1 MGLVK
6 LSNLQSRL
14 AAIRAVCSL
23 LQNKR
28 NSLKTEVIHI
38 EKLLSVVSNLEIQ
51 STEAAQVLKRVAEIC
66 ELSSKQVMEKI
77 INHGLKAIFEETD
90 TFSVEMETKARSV
103 YAYMRLGEDSK
114 TNIID
119 SRGGGYV
126 DIISVLTV
134 IVLILQQRKDM
145 QRFLV
150 LDEAF
155 AEVGRE
161 HLEKVGQ
168 FLRFLVEK
176 LGITI
181 LLITHS
187 EELLP
192 FANNIYDASI
202 QDGITKMKKREIKNG
217 TQNSDSWLSE

>member
-1 MGLVK
+1 MATHADRLVILQTSFGVLQRRRAGLKADIVALEK
-6 LSNLQSRL
+6 EL
-14 AAIRAVCSL
+14 AEMAQL
-23 LQNKR
+23 
-28 NSLKTEVIHI
+28 EV
-38 EKLLSVVSNLEIQ
+38 
-51 STEAAQVLKRVAEIC
+51 TAGEAAQLLKKVAEIC

-77 INHGLKAIFEETD
+77 VNHGLQAIFEETD
-90 TFSVEMETKARSV
+90 TFAIDMETKQRSV
-103 YAYMRLGEDSK
+103 YAYMRLGEEAK
-114 TNIID
+114 TSIMD

-134 IVLILQQRKDM
+134 LVLILQKRKDM

-161 HLEKVGQ
+161 HLEKVGK

-176 LGITI
+176 LDMSI

-192 FANNIYDASI
+192 YANRVYEFSMTN
-202 QDGITKMKKREIKNG
+202 GVTKATEKEICHDP
-217 TQNSDSWLSE
+217 TD